1 MAVTE
6 IVNGEETSLN
16 FVSFPFAVDFDII
29 FHTACCDTQRT
40 HRTIITVSRA
50 LPFVLVAME
59 SGLKSMEYR
68 IYFYLNE
75 YNNSL
80 CYDLDSTSTRGQIYF
95 SPLDRKGFYLLVE
108 IVFSFILLPRNG
120 SNVNKN
126 AWQSQLFLVFT
137 IYVINN
143 CKITL
148 LGFQIK
154 NINRI

>member
-1 MAVTE
+1 MGCGSYE

-80 CYDLDSTSTRGQIYF
+80 CYELGCISTRGQIYF
-95 SPLDRKGFYLLVE
+95 PHWIGKD
-108 IVFSFILLPRNG
+108 FIY
-120 SNVNKN
+120 
-126 AWQSQLFLVFT
+126 W
-137 IYVINN
+137 
-143 CKITL
+143 
-148 LGFQIK
+148 
-154 NINRI
+154 